1 MRKTIGVILM
11 LLSLNCLGEQW
22 NSVVMNDNNSVY
34 FYDPNTVKRNGDIV
48 QYWELSNYKEGI
60 TDGKVV
66 VLSSKSL
73 VEVDCS
79 KNKYRTLRVIDYDKH
94 SGQGNILN
102 ISLNE
107 QSNWSSSPMGTVS
120 SVIEGKM
127 CSLGI
132 DKK

>member
-79 KNKYRTLRVIDYDKH
+79 KNKYRTLRVIDYDKN